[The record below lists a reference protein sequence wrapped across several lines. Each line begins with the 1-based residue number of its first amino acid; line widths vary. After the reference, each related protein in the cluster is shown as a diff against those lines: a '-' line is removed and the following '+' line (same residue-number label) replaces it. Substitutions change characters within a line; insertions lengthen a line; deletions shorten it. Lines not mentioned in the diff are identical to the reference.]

1 MAGAGQKR
9 AVSGW
14 MTGDYRCPRGTVFC
28 RRWNR
33 SSRDGA
39 SARGGEEMR
48 HLTEVAEICGRG
60 GRRGVL

>member
-28 RRWNR
+28 RRWNH

-39 SARGGEEMR
+39 LAGGGDRSVGGM
-48 HLTEVAEICGRG
+48 GRG
-60 GRRGVL
+60 VRGTEI